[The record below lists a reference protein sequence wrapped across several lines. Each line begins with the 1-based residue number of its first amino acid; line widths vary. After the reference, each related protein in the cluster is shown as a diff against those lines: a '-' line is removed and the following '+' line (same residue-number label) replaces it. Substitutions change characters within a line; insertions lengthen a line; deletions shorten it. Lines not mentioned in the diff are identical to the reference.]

1 MASFSEIIERN
12 KYTPATIPTLEN
24 KLFFEGERRGRYAV
38 RFATLL
44 VLSTVIAANGVIE
57 DSTATVIGAMI
68 IAPLMTPILATTAAL
83 VMGDAGRAWR
93 SLMLVAGGTLGVVV
107 LAALMGAVAV
117 HVVDFNN
124 NTQITARVA
133 PRMLDLIVALAAG
146 TAGAVATSRDDIA
159 DSLPG
164 VAISIALVPPLCVVG
179 ISLAGGE
186 WADAWGAF
194 LLFITNFLSIL
205 MAGGAI
211 FALFG
216 LGAAAA
222 ASKSHFNKGR
232 AYRVIAISIFLVAIP
247 LSMTTLRVY
256 RDSIAQVQ
264 VKQIADDWVGQYPTD
279 FVVRS
284 VLVSEGTAKVIVTGS
299 EPPPTIEDLATR
311 LQSEVEQFEKL
322 DLRFIPSRAYRYP

>member
-1 MASFSEIIERN
+1 
-12 KYTPATIPTLEN
+12 
-24 KLFFEGERRGRYAV
+24 
-38 RFATLL
+38 
-44 VLSTVIAANGVIE
+44 
-57 DSTATVIGAMI
+57 
-68 IAPLMTPILATTAAL
+68 
-83 VMGDAGRAWR
+83 
-93 SLMLVAGGTLGVVV
+93 
-107 LAALMGAVAV
+107 MGAVAV

-284 VLVSEGTAKVIVTGS
+284 VLVSEGTAKVIVTAS